1 MREIAGD
8 AEPDAMNPSRAF
20 RLLRTSIFGW
30 RMRQAPFVWDNAS
43 ALCILSAARLQVTK
57 SRAMRSQSITRV
69 GTIGGMLALVLAN
82 ITMGE
87 LAKAGVVA
95 AVGTAVSFGLSVL
108 MQRITKQKPPR
119 K

>member
-1 MREIAGD
+1 M
-8 AEPDAMNPSRAF
+8 
-20 RLLRTSIFGW
+20 
-30 RMRQAPFVWDNAS
+30 
-43 ALCILSAARLQVTK
+43 
-57 SRAMRSQSITRV
+57 
-69 GTIGGMLALVLAN
+69 GGMLALVLAN

-108 MQRITKQKPPR
+108 MQRITKQKPPH